1 MNTYDFKTYNEL
13 FSYISNTY
21 DNKYFLN
28 YLSNGKY
35 KNISN
40 SDFKNKVICLSLALK
55 DLGIKKGDTVGIFA
69 KSSAFWLI
77 FDFAIHEV
85 GAISVPI
92 FANISSENLNFEIKD
107 SNMKYMF
114 IDSEERLKD
123 IEEKNSDLI
132 FITHNFC
139 IKESNFYNFDE
150 ILVIGQQICDSK
162 GFSNYI
168 ANEDDIFSIVYT
180 SGNTG
185 TPKGVMLSHKNIISQ
200 LHDINSLINLD
211 SKEIALSVLPLAH
224 IFERTVM
231 SYYLSRG
238 LSIYFIDDITNISNL
253 LKVVKPTIITAV
265 PRLLEKIFNKIKS
278 QISQKPFISRA
289 LASFAFKYALNENLN
304 KNSLLF
310 KIYDKIIYSKFREI
324 FGSRLEKLISG
335 GAPLSKE
342 IAVFFVNIG
351 VPVYQGYGLTE
362 FSPVISTNY
371 PFANKVGSCGKVIP
385 SAQIKI
391 NEDNELFVK
400 GPSLMKAYLNQEELT
415 AKSIDKDGWF
425 HTGDVAYLDEDGY
438 LYITSRVKEIF
449 KTSTGEYVNA
459 VAIEQKLSKNKY
471 IEFAVVISQNRKY
484 TTVLLFVDKEKYE
497 VAKRFNNDLTIDEYY
512 SKSDIVNNI
521 STYIQN
527 VNKDLNQWEKIVNF
541 KIITNDISIE
551 TGELTP
557 SMKIARNKIEQKY
570 EDIINS
576 MY

>member
-1 MNTYDFKTYNEL
+1 M
-13 FSYISNTY
+13 
-21 DNKYFLN
+21 
-28 YLSNGKY
+28 
-35 KNISN
+35 
-40 SDFKNKVICLSLALK
+40 
-55 DLGIKKGDTVGIFA
+55 
-69 KSSAFWLI
+69 
-77 FDFAIHEV
+77 
-85 GAISVPI
+85 
-92 FANISSENLNFEIKD
+92 
-107 SNMKYMF
+107 
-114 IDSEERLKD
+114 
-123 IEEKNSDLI
+123 
-132 FITHNFC
+132 
-139 IKESNFYNFDE
+139 
-150 ILVIGQQICDSK
+150 
-162 GFSNYI
+162 
-168 ANEDDIFSIVYT
+168 
-180 SGNTG
+180 
-185 TPKGVMLSHKNIISQ
+185 
-200 LHDINSLINLD
+200 
-211 SKEIALSVLPLAH
+211 
-224 IFERTVM
+224 
-231 SYYLSRG
+231 
-238 LSIYFIDDITNISNL
+238 
-253 LKVVKPTIITAV
+253 
-265 PRLLEKIFNKIKS
+265 
-278 QISQKPFISRA
+278 
-289 LASFAFKYALNENLN
+289 N